1 MFSFG
6 RQVNSKYLPVVLW
19 MVVSAAS
26 GRVEEPMLKLGEP
39 EKRWHPRRW
48 RAWTSVFYIVF
59 CIVDA
64 NRLPESVAQ
73 YAKVCTASFRL
84 EFTAVVTQ
92 TFTKDGVKDKC
103 VVFDRPHAREEFG
116 GYCGAA

>member
-1 MFSFG
+1 
-6 RQVNSKYLPVVLW
+6 
-19 MVVSAAS
+19 
-26 GRVEEPMLKLGEP
+26 MLKLGEP

-73 YAKVCTASFRL
+73 YAKVCTARFRL

-92 TFTKDGVKDKC
+92 TFTKD
-103 VVFDRPHAREEFG
+103 ARSAYVEQLRQPSLKWFG
-116 GYCGAA
+116 MLASMI